1 MLCNSFNIILAKRLS
16 EKERDEISNSFTLG
30 ETVDD
35 LAKKYNCTK
44 LTISRNLKKTI
55 GEKVYKELITLNKK
69 SKYPIKTKDE
79 ITPIENMSKFDVGK
93 NNPTFEREQ
102 NLNQTL
108 DDDQFPITSFTEIA
122 PLNLE
127 IDNSLQKDLSSI
139 PISEVKLPNTV
150 YMILDKQIELET
162 KYLKDYP
169 NWQFLSQD
177 ELSRKTIEIYFDLK
191 IAKRFC
197 RKEQKIIK
205 VPNTNVFNI
214 VAPILLSRGISRIVS
229 PDQLIAL

>member
-1 MLCNSFNIILAKRLS
+1 MAKRLS

-44 LTISRNLKKTI
+44 LTISRNLKKTF

-69 SKYPIKTKDE
+69 SKYPIKTIDE
-79 ITPIENMSKFDVGK
+79 VTSIENMSKFDVGIT
-93 NNPTFEREQ
+93 NQTFERAQ
-102 NLNQTL
+102 NVNQTL
-108 DDDQFPITSFTEIA
+108 DDDQFPITTFTEIA

-127 IDNSLQKDLSSI
+127 IDSSLQKDLSSI
-139 PISEVKLPNTV
+139 PISEVNLPNIV
-150 YMILDKQIELET
+150 YIILDKQIELET

-177 ELSRKTIEIYFDLK
+177 ELNRKTIEIYFDLK

-197 RKEQKIIK
+197 KKEQKIIK
-205 VPNTNVFNI
+205 VPNTNVFSI